1 MADYRRDIS
10 VLSLLS
16 GYTAIL
22 SDDIMAGEGRRSI
35 KVLEP
40 VAAHLTTCT
49 CLPHS
54 SQDRAQCCSRVVVA
68 LRSTTPLMSSSN
80 NARMIT

>member
-10 VLSLLS
+10 VLRLS

-54 SQDRAQCCSRVVVA
+54 GQDRAQCCSGVVEA
-68 LRSTTPLMSSSN
+68 LTATTTLMSSSN
-80 NARMIT
+80 SAKMIN